1 MRMVL
6 LTTQVEELMQKHQFV
21 DRGGAKIEPV
31 DIRFRLYS
39 IGTQSNLLLEVG
51 SQQGIRIL
59 LSTKM
64 EPLIEKL
71 KESGEIVL
79 EDSKDFYLTKDPTI
93 KFEIER
99 RGEPYWWIYKVGDFT
114 ESTLLKAID
123 LYKMVMELGREIQ
136 GKSPV

>member
-1 MRMVL
+1 MVL

-71 KESGEIVL
+71 KESGEIAL

>member
-1 MRMVL
+1 MVL

>member
-1 MRMVL
+1 MVL

-51 SQQGIRIL
+51 SQEGIRIL